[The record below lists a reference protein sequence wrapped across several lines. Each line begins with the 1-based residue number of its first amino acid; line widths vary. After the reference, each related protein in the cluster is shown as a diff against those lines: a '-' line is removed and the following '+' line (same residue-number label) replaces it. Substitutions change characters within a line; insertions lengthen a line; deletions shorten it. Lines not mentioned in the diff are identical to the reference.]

1 MPTAIEIYKFLPKK
15 NCGECGVPTC
25 LAFSML
31 LANQKTELSKC
42 PYVSE
47 EAKRTLEE
55 SAAPP
60 IRLVKI
66 GVGDNVVEVG
76 DETELFRH
84 EKAFFHPTAY
94 GLIINDSLSEK
105 EFLSRLEEA
114 EKTCFERVGQLLAL
128 NMVAVKN
135 SSGDPE
141 RFVEAVKLAMKS
153 SLALVLMS
161 FNPEAMGEALKI
173 CSNRKPLIYAAN
185 NQNFDEMCRLA
196 KEHSCPLVIHEPSNL
211 ENLAEIAKKA
221 RDKGLEDIVLDFGSK
236 PLKETHETLTMLR
249 RLAIKKKFRPLGFPV
264 ILVAE
269 NDEYAIEKA
278 IIGTAKYASIILLD
292 DVSKEFIVP
301 LFTLRQ
307 NIYTDPRV
315 PLQVKPELYPI
326 GSPDE
331 NSPLL
336 FTTNFSLTYFT
347 VLSDIEKSK
356 IPVWLQVVD
365 TEGLSVLTAFAAGK
379 LTPDSVVAALE
390 KTNAKSK
397 VKRNEIIIPGAVAR
411 MSGKLEEISGMKVV
425 VGPRESSALP
435 KFLREYVGS

>member
-1 MPTAIEIYKFLPKK
+1 MPTAIEIYKLLPKK

-47 EAKRTLEE
+47 EAKKTLEE

-66 GVGDNVVEVG
+66 GVGENVVEVG

-94 GLIINDSLSEK
+94 GLIINDSLPEK
-105 EFLSRLEEA
+105 EFLARLEEA
-114 EKTCFERVGQLLAL
+114 EKTRFERVGQLLAL

-135 SSGDPE
+135 SSGDPQ
-141 RFVEAVKLAMKS
+141 RFVDAVKLATKS

-161 FNPEAMGEALKI
+161 FDPKAMGEALKV
-173 CSNRKPLIYAAN
+173 CSNKKPLVYAAN
-185 NQNFDEMCRLA
+185 NENFDEMCLLA
-196 KEHSCPLVIHEPSNL
+196 KEHGCPLVIHEASNL
-211 ENLAEIAKKA
+211 ENLAELAKKA
-221 RDKGLEDIVLDFGSK
+221 RDKGLEDLVLDFGCK
-236 PLKETHETLTMLR
+236 PLRETHDTLTIIR

-264 ILVAE
+264 LLVVE
-269 NDEYAIEKA
+269 NDEQTIEKA
-278 IIGTAKYASIILLD
+278 IVGTAKYASIILLD
-292 DVSKEFIVP
+292 DISREFIVP

-315 PLQVKPELYPI
+315 PLQVKPELYPV

-347 VLSDIEKSK
+347 VLADIEKSK
-356 IPVWLQVVD
+356 VPVWLQVVD

-390 KTNAKSK
+390 KTNAKNK
-397 VKRNEIIIPGAVAR
+397 VKRNEIIIPGAVTR

-435 KFLREYVGS
+435 KFLKEYVAG